1 MCVRKG
7 VVFFCARSRRVRSSK
22 GALSGG
28 STDIGFGNCWADE
41 TPSNLGLILFANI
54 SSGCE
59 KEDGTEIKRACLTNA
74 GEEEDSVGEL
84 LFCFLF
90 IYFLSRVFVSC
101 LTETQHRFG
110 LTKSLSPFFNMKVG
124 PGDLALSRF
133 LHSALMGEDGKK
145 KKKKKGDPLLAP
157 EAC

>member
-28 STDIGFGNCWADE
+28 STDIGFGNCRADE
-41 TPSNLGLILFANI
+41 TLSNLGLIFFANI

-84 LFCFLF
+84 FLVSFYLFFYLVC
-90 IYFLSRVFVSC
+90 SS
-101 LTETQHRFG
+101 H
-110 LTKSLSPFFNMKVG
+110 
-124 PGDLALSRF
+124 A
-133 LHSALMGEDGKK
+133 
-145 KKKKKGDPLLAP
+145 
-157 EAC
+157 